1 MDQLEADLSCSG
13 CESIQSQFGEQH
25 AAKDLKRYHR
35 KGPRKTTRLLID
47 VLKREGIHAASLLD
61 VGAGIGIVHHELLAA
76 GATEALH
83 VDAAAAN
90 IRVARE
96 EATRRGHAGQ
106 VRFLEGDFVSIA
118 AELPAADVVTLDRV
132 ICCYPDMEQLVGTS
146 AAHARRL
153 YGAVFPRD
161 RWLVRALVRVDNFV
175 RKLTGN
181 SFRSYIHPVAAIDAA
196 VHKQGLRTRAVHET
210 FAWRV
215 AVYAR

>member
-1 MDQLEADLSCSG
+1 M
-13 CESIQSQFGEQH
+13 
-25 AAKDLKRYHR
+25 
-35 KGPRKTTRLLID
+35 
-47 VLKREGIHAASLLD
+47 
-61 VGAGIGIVHHELLAA
+61 
-76 GATEALH
+76 
-83 VDAAAAN
+83 
-90 IRVARE
+90 
-96 EATRRGHAGQ
+96 
-106 VRFLEGDFVSIA
+106 SIA

-132 ICCYPDMEQLVGTS
+132 ICCYPDMEQLVATS

-196 VHKQGLRTRAVHET
+196 VHNQGLRTRVVHET